1 MNKNIVSRIRSITP
15 ARLALAAPLVLLS
28 VAFAPPLSAQ
38 TNYTWAGNGT
48 QLWGNSNAWV
58 GNPTNLTFNN
68 RTDIIFDNDT
78 VVTRGN
84 ATSIN
89 GARTI
94 RSLTIGANYVGSTT
108 ATFDIRTYLNFGDT
122 AANLTFAAAS
132 GNASITVAQS
142 TSGAVQVRLGAASS
156 STQNQGSIVLS
167 TNLDLAQNNTHFGAT
182 GFQFDGKITGAGAIN
197 KTGLGE
203 VRLARD
209 NSGWSGGMNINEGNV
224 TIFAN
229 ANAMGTG
236 TWTLGGGATNTSL
249 NVGSSVTYANAGGI
263 VVAAGAGT
271 RTIANYTNT
280 NAAGNATLS
289 GAITLNKDA
298 IFDITQVTAGTHDRL
313 SLSGAVGGTGG
324 IVKTGTGLLILSNAT
339 NSFGGLQINAGQVT
353 LQTNATVT
361 GLSGSGGSL
370 ALAGGTLTVNA
381 AASSSYG
388 QVISGAGALTKSG
401 GGTMTL
407 GGTNTYGGATT
418 VSAGSL
424 IVNGNQSGAT
434 GLLTVAQNA
443 TLGGSGTIGGATT
456 ISGNLQPGN
465 SPGILTF
472 SSGLTLTGTAVTTME
487 INGLARGTD
496 YDVINVVGGL
506 LTYDGRL
513 TLSLSGPVYG
523 IGIYSFDLFDFVSQ
537 TGSFDVVELLGSYS
551 GSLTNNGSGVWGLS
565 SGNDT
570 WSFSQ
575 ADGVLTLDV
584 VPEPSTYALLVL
596 SAAGLAAHV
605 VRRRRRLP
613 R

>member
-1 MNKNIVSRIRSITP
+1 
-15 ARLALAAPLVLLS
+15 
-28 VAFAPPLSAQ
+28 
-38 TNYTWAGNGT
+38 
-48 QLWGNSNAWV
+48 
-58 GNPTNLTFNN
+58 
-68 RTDIIFDNDT
+68 
-78 VVTRGN
+78 
-84 ATSIN
+84 
-89 GARTI
+89 
-94 RSLTIGANYVGSTT
+94 
-108 ATFDIRTYLNFGDT
+108 
-122 AANLTFAAAS
+122 
-132 GNASITVAQS
+132 
-142 TSGAVQVRLGAASS
+142 
-156 STQNQGSIVLS
+156 
-167 TNLDLAQNNTHFGAT
+167 
-182 GFQFDGKITGAGAIN
+182 
-197 KTGLGE
+197 
-203 VRLARD
+203 
-209 NSGWSGGMNINEGNV
+209 
-224 TIFAN
+224 
-229 ANAMGTG
+229 
-236 TWTLGGGATNTSL
+236 
-249 NVGSSVTYANAGGI
+249 
-263 VVAAGAGT
+263 
-271 RTIANYTNT
+271 
-280 NAAGNATLS
+280 LS

>member
-1 MNKNIVSRIRSITP
+1 LTLSGPVTLGGTGGQRIFQGSNNLTVSGLIGSGASTVGGVVK
-15 ARLALAAPLVLLS
+15 LGTGTLVLQNT
-28 VAFAPPLSAQ
+28 ANTF
-38 TNYTWAGNGT
+38 TNGISIQNGT
-48 QLWGNSNAWV
+48 L
-58 GNPTNLTFNN
+58 
-68 RTDIIFDNDT
+68 R
-78 VVTRGN
+78 VTKLSDRGT
-84 ATSIN
+84 AS
-89 GARTI
+89 
-94 RSLTIGANYVGSTT
+94 SIGANATAALQIGQQGNTSTLEYVGT
-108 ATFDIRTYLNFGDT
+108 GDT
-122 AANLTFAAAS
+122 VDLQVAIGNGDGTGGATILNNGS
-132 GNASITVAQS
+132 GALVFSNSMFNVAPGSGS
-142 TSGAVQVRLGAASS
+142 TSETRALTLGGTNTGANEIRGVIANNT
-156 STQNQGSIVLS
+156 TQN
-167 TNLDLAQNNTHFGAT
+167 
-182 GFQFDGKITGAGAIN
+182 
-197 KTGLGE
+197 KTTR
-203 VRLARD
+203 VVK
-209 NSGWSGGMNINEGNV
+209 S
-224 TIFAN
+224 
-229 ANAMGTG
+229 GTG
-236 TWTLGGGATNTSL
+236 TW
-249 NVGSSVTYANAGGI
+249 I
-263 VVAAGAGT
+263 
-271 RTIANYTNT
+271 
-280 NAAGNATLS
+280 LS
-289 GAITLNKDA
+289 GA
-298 IFDITQVTAGTHDRL
+298 
-313 SLSGAVGGTGG
+313 
-324 IVKTGTGLLILSNAT
+324 
-339 NSFGGLQINAGQVT
+339 
-353 LQTNATVT
+353 
-361 GLSGSGGSL
+361 
-370 ALAGGTLTVNA
+370 
-381 AASSSYG
+381 
-388 QVISGAGALTKSG
+388 
-401 GGTMTL
+401 
-407 GGTNTYGGATT
+407 NTYGGATT

-424 IVNGNQSGAT
+424 IINGNQSGAT